1 MTKQGFFVLL
11 GLIVAAG
18 MLPSCKTKDYEW
30 EQYSYT
36 AVPIVHVNTA
46 KSALPTYAT
55 ANTSFF
61 NLKDAN
67 LASEQ
72 FEFTLNYEGFG
83 MVKVNSI
90 ELYLSYNLGTASTV
104 PAYPIVL
111 STPGGVYPSQ
121 AAFYPISTSIG
132 TTDKLFETATSFPK
146 TYTFTAAQ
154 LATAA
159 GVSLANAK
167 VNDFFLFKFILNLA
181 DGRRI
186 VGFQDNVCDESRGEP
201 GDCRVGVRFKSQ

>member
-1 MTKQGFFVLL
+1 MKKCGFYIPVMLL
-11 GLIVAAG
+11 AAG
-18 MLPSCKTKDYEW
+18 STLTSCKTKDYEW

-67 LASEQ
+67 VVNEP
-72 FEFTLNYEGFG
+72 FEFVLTYEGFG
-83 MVKVNSI
+83 LANVTSI
-90 ELYLSYNLGTASTV
+90 EVYLSYNLGTASTV

-111 STPGGVYPSQ
+111 SVPGNVYPSQ
-121 AAFYPISTSIG
+121 ASFYPISTSIG
-132 TTDKLFETATSFPK
+132 TNDKLLETATTFPK
-146 TYTFTAAQ
+146 TYTFTAGQ

-159 GVSLANAK
+159 GVAFSAIK
-167 VNDFFLFKFILNLA
+167 VNDFFMFKFILNLT

>member
-1 MTKQGFFVLL
+1 MTKQGYFFLSML
-11 GLIVAAG
+11 MAAASL
-18 MLPSCKTKDYEW
+18 LPSCKTKDYEW
-30 EQYSYT
+30 EQYTYT

-67 LASEQ
+67 VAGQQ
-72 FEFTLNYEGFG
+72 FEFVLNYEGFG
-83 MVKVNSI
+83 MVTVTSI
-90 ELYLSYNLGTASTV
+90 EMYLSYNLGTASTV

-111 STPGGVYPSQ
+111 STPGAVYPSQ

-132 TTDKLFETATSFPK
+132 TADKLFETVTAFPK
-146 TYTFTAAQ
+146 TCTYTASQ

-159 GVSLANAK
+159 GVTLSGAK

-181 DGRRI
+181 DGRRV

>member
-1 MTKQGFFVLL
+1 MTKSGFSVLL
-11 GLIVAAG
+11 GLIVAVG
-18 MLPSCKTKDYEW
+18 MLPSCKTKTYEW
-30 EQYSYT
+30 EQYSIT

-67 LASEQ
+67 VANQQ
-72 FEFTLNYEGFG
+72 FEFVLNYEGFG
-83 MVKVNSI
+83 VAKVNSI
-90 ELYLSYNLGTASTV
+90 ELYLSYNQGTASTI

-111 STPGGVYPSQ
+111 STPGNVYPSQ
-121 AAFYPISTSIG
+121 AAFYPISTTIAG
-132 TTDKLFETATSFPK
+132 TDKLFETVTTFPK
-146 TYTFTAAQ
+146 TCTYTATQ
-154 LATAA
+154 LAAAA
-159 GVSLANAK
+159 GVSMSSIK

-201 GDCRVGVRFKSQ
+201 GDCRVGVRFKNQ

>member
-1 MTKQGFFVLL
+1 MTNCGFVLFL
-11 GLIVAAG
+11 GSLLAAG
-18 MLPSCKTKDYEW
+18 MLPSCKTKTYEW

-67 LASEQ
+67 VAGEQ
-72 FEFTLNYEGFG
+72 FEFVLNYEGFG
-83 MVKVNSI
+83 MVKVTSI

-121 AAFYPISTSIG
+121 AAFYPISTSIASA
-132 TTDKLFETATSFPK
+132 DKLFETVTTFPK
-146 TYTFTAAQ
+146 TCTYTASQ
-154 LATAA
+154 LAAAA
-159 GVSLANAK
+159 GISLSATK

-181 DGRRI
+181 DGRRV

>member
-1 MTKQGFFVLL
+1 MKKYGFYLFMLL
-11 GLIVAAG
+11 AAG
-18 MLPSCKTKDYEW
+18 HVLTSCKTKDYEW

-67 LASEQ
+67 VANEP
-72 FEFTLNYEGFG
+72 FEFVLTYEGFG
-83 MVKVNSI
+83 MVNVKTI
-90 ELYLSYNLGTASTV
+90 EVYLSYNIGTASTI

-111 STPGGVYPSQ
+111 STPGNTYPSQ
-121 AAFYPISTSIG
+121 ASFYPISTSIAA
-132 TTDKLFETATSFPK
+132 TDKLFETDSTFPK
-146 TYTFTAAQ
+146 TCTYTASQ

-159 GVSLANAK
+159 GVTFSSIK
-167 VNDFFLFKFILNLA
+167 VNDFFMFKFILNLT